1 MSACLCMHSG
11 LLCMNRP
18 CDHQRRSCRVFML
31 NWVVNEHVFGEEY
44 LWKITFPEAT
54 TQSDQYC
61 REENSAALLNL
72 QPPALSVRVS

>member
-1 MSACLCMHSG
+1 
-11 LLCMNRP
+11 
-18 CDHQRRSCRVFML
+18 ML

-61 REENSAALLNL
+61 REGNSAALFNL